1 MNPVKHETTKNGS
14 DQNIEIGIDDAAS
27 WVDKVDPQQV
37 IWLLFAACLILI
49 FSSLPVGMNL

>member
-37 IWLLFAACLILI
+37 I
-49 FSSLPVGMNL
+49 

>member
-1 MNPVKHETTKNGS
+1 MNPVTHETMKNGS
-14 DQNIEIGIDDAAS
+14 NQSIEIGIDDAAG

-37 IWLLFAACLILI
+37 IWMILVACPILI

>member
-1 MNPVKHETTKNGS
+1 MNPAKHETLKNGS
-14 DQNIEIGIDDAAS
+14 NQSIEIGIDDAAS

-37 IWLLFAACLILI
+37 IWMILVAYPILI

>member
-1 MNPVKHETTKNGS
+1 MNFVKHETMKNGS
-14 DQNIEIGIDDAAS
+14 NQSIEIGIDDAAS

-37 IWLLFAACLILI
+37 IWVIFVACLILI

>member
-1 MNPVKHETTKNGS
+1 MNPVKHETVKNGS
-14 DQNIEIGIDDAAS
+14 NQSIEIGIDDAAS

-37 IWLLFAACLILI
+37 IWMILVACPILI